1 MQVIQWKRSRN
12 TCWRQQLSNAGILFG
27 FASTLCWCH
36 WKILLHL
43 LSSKNPS
50 IQWFQTLHPSSN
62 VAHATICQG
71 KSRFPHCYRRKQL
84 TKDLL
89 RRKAVLIPLV
99 GSWYTVLGPHESADL
114 VHFCKLEFQWY
125 KMIQDDTRTWNG
137 DTCCQK
143 KHCKI
148 WIPSRLSWLP
158 YVAISSRSSI
168 PPGK

>member
-1 MQVIQWKRSRN
+1 MKIYHISIKCSEFFRCYDSWGCCMLNINLLCSFDCFSHTITILSVWMQVIQWKRSRN

-43 LSSKNPS
+43 LSSTNPS
-50 IQWFQTLHPSSN
+50 IQWFQTLHPSPN

-99 GSWYTVLGPHESADL
+99 
-114 VHFCKLEFQWY
+114 
-125 KMIQDDTRTWNG
+125 
-137 DTCCQK
+137 
-143 KHCKI
+143 
-148 WIPSRLSWLP
+148 
-158 YVAISSRSSI
+158 
-168 PPGK
+168 